1 MLENPTEK
9 ELLLLVASVIH
20 ESTGRAVE
28 IRLEH
33 KLIEDG
39 YLDSM
44 SIVNLILALEE
55 KYGAQVDIMD
65 VTEENFGSI
74 AAITKTVSERRVV

>member
-1 MLENPTEK
+1 MAENPTET
-9 ELLLLVASVIH
+9 ELLALVASVIQ
-20 ESTGRAVE
+20 ESTGRAIE
-28 IRLEH
+28 IRLDH
-33 KLIEDG
+33 KLIEGG

-74 AAITKTVSERRVV
+74 AAITRTVIERRA